1 MKFYISDLHFGHQNA
16 IVFDQRPFST
26 VEEMDE
32 TIITL
37 WNRRVTD
44 DDDVYIIGDFAF
56 RNQKPEEWY
65 LSRLNGRKNL
75 IIGNHDGK
83 LLKNE
88 TAMSYFMSV
97 EKMKH
102 VSDQGAQF
110 CLCHCPIADWNG
122 MYRGAYH
129 IFGHIHR
136 EKNDVYQYMKTR
148 IRALNAGCMIHQY
161 QPVGLQELIDHNW
174 IFFGRGKEEK
184 GKYGNEIVKLEHR

>member
-97 EKMKH
+97 EKMKQIGRAH
-102 VSDQGAQF
+102 V
-110 CLCHCPIADWNG
+110 
-122 MYRGAYH
+122 
-129 IFGHIHR
+129 
-136 EKNDVYQYMKTR
+136 
-148 IRALNAGCMIHQY
+148 
-161 QPVGLQELIDHNW
+161 
-174 IFFGRGKEEK
+174 
-184 GKYGNEIVKLEHR
+184 